1 MNIAIP
7 RPKAGVVKY
16 RAALR
21 KAIRRNASTPGVDF
35 LNITAMLDLMTILLV
50 FMLKSL
56 TASAAALPQHN
67 DLTLAQSVAPPDP
80 VDSGVVVVVSK
91 SQILVGDDPH
101 PVVLLPGR
109 EQLAQ
114 GVDARYKR
122 NGANDLYIVPLGNAL
137 AQARLVDKAVRE
149 SRGEAAPTS
158 EAMLVADAGT
168 PYRLLLE
175 VLYTLGQNEFAK
187 QHLVV
192 LGGKRASR

>member
-1 MNIAIP
+1 MDVAIP

-21 KAIRRNASTPGVDF
+21 KAIRRNASTPGVDY

-50 FMLKSL
+50 FMLKSM
-56 TASAAALPQHN
+56 TASAAAIPQHQ
-67 DLTLAQSVAPPDP
+67 DLTLAQSLAPPDP

-101 PVVLLPGR
+101 PVVVLPGR

-114 GVDARYKR
+114 SGVDTRYKR
-122 NGANDLYIVPLGNAL
+122 NGANDLYILPLGNAL

-158 EAMLVADAGT
+158 EAMLVVDAST

-192 LGGKRASR
+192 LGGRKR

>member
-1 MNIAIP
+1 MDLAIP
-7 RPKAGVVKY
+7 RPKAGVVKF

-21 KAIRRNASTPGVDF
+21 RAIRRNASTPGVDY

-50 FMLKSL
+50 FMLKSM
-56 TASAAALPQHN
+56 TASAAAIPQHQ
-67 DLTLAQSVAPPDP
+67 DLTLASSLAPPDP
-80 VDSGVVVVVSK
+80 ADSGVVVVVSK

-114 GVDARYKR
+114 GGVDIRYKR

-149 SRGEAAPTS
+149 SRGEAAATS
-158 EAMLVADAGT
+158 DAMLVVDATT

-192 LGGKRASR
+192 LGGRRR